1 MRKHSHSLVGRRVIA
16 GVSLALGF
24 TACNKS
30 ERAISQSRIDSASV
44 VPFAATGSAG
54 AVQEQRKSIDEVVAD
69 AAMAS
74 SPTVALAAR
83 ANGTPAAERFG
94 FGSGPLLPA
103 SDLSGAML
111 VRHGEASVEV
121 HRVEDALA
129 RVRQTAAQFGGFV
142 ANTAVRNGKD
152 EQPSATLELRVP
164 TAQFDALLGALNTL
178 GKVETVTANVQDVGE
193 EYVDIGARAANARRM
208 EARLVEMLATRTGK
222 LSDVLTVEQELR
234 RVREEIERYE
244 ARLRYL
250 ERHAAVSSLDV
261 TLHEPLALIDRPR
274 PGPIVEAVGMAWERM
289 LGVIAW
295 CIASLGLLVPLGVLI
310 GLGVMVLRRLQWS
323 RFRPSEQ
330 P

>member
-1 MRKHSHSLVGRRVIA
+1 MRKHSYPLVGRRVIA
-16 GVSLALGF
+16 GVFLALGF
-24 TACNKS
+24 TACNRA
-30 ERAISQSRIDSASV
+30 ERAKRELRVDSGAT
-44 VPFAATGSAG
+44 VPIAATGSADNLPS
-54 AVQEQRKSIDEVVAD
+54 QRVLADVAEASPAP
-69 AAMAS
+69 AANGF
-74 SPTVALAAR
+74 PAAR
-83 ANGTPAAERFG
+83 ANAAPKAGFG
-94 FGSGPLLPA
+94 FGSGPLLSA
-103 SDLSGAML
+103 GDLSGAML

-121 HRVEDALA
+121 HRVEEALA
-129 RVRQTAAQFGGFV
+129 RVRQTAGQFGGFV
-142 ANTAVRNGKD
+142 ANTAVRNGRD

-164 TAQFDALLGALNTL
+164 TAQFDALLGALGTL

-234 RVREEIERYE
+234 RVREEIERYD

-250 ERHAAVSSLDV
+250 ERHAAVSSLDI

-274 PGPIVEAVGMAWERM
+274 PGPIVEALGMAWERM
-289 LGVIAW
+289 LGVVAW
-295 CIASLGLLVPLGVLI
+295 CIASLGLLIPLGVLV
-310 GLGVMVLRRLQWS
+310 GAGVMVLRRLQWP